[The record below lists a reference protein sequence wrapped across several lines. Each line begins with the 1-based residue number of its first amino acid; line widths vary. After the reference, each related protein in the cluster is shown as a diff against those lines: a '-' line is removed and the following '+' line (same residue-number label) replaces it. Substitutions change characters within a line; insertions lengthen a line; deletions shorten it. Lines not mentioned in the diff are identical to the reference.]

1 MCRKEEETREHNS
14 GRAPP
19 SPTPTHTVKPS
30 DSGLPR
36 NYAEMW
42 HKGGGEGVKAM
53 TILND

>member
-53 TILND
+53 TILKD